1 MRRSSRKPGA
11 RSGRAPQGRSFAVF
25 GGCAQPPCRVTAA
38 RRNFTVPFSPP
49 SPARRQFVMSSRF
62 SLLAIL
68 LLALGSPAFA
78 AKPAPLRVLFVGNSL
93 TYTNDL
99 PAMVARIAALD
110 HRRLETRTVAQP
122 NYSLADH
129 LQSPAFRTLLQE
141 RWDFVVLQQGPSSLP
156 DSRAQLVHD
165 TKTIAALVHERSRAK
180 IALLMVWPP
189 RARAHS
195 WDRVIGSYADAA
207 SAVDGLLIPAGLYL
221 RQALRNDPT
230 LPLLGADGFHPATAG
245 TYLAALAT
253 YHAITSR
260 LPAECDDP
268 SVARKIAGDSLPL
281 SHSALKVLVSTI
293 RD

>member
-1 MRRSSRKPGA
+1 MYSRL
-11 RSGRAPQGRSFAVF
+11 
-25 GGCAQPPCRVTAA
+25 
-38 RRNFTVPFSPP
+38 
-49 SPARRQFVMSSRF
+49 
-62 SLLAIL
+62 SLLAIF

-99 PAMVARIAALD
+99 PAMVTRIAALD

-129 LQSPAFRTLLQE
+129 LQSRAFRAVLQE

-156 DSRAQLVHD
+156 ESRAQLIHD
-165 TKTIAALVHERSRAK
+165 ARTIADLLHQRSRAT

-195 WDRVIGSYADAA
+195 WDRVIGSYTEAA

-230 LPLLGADGFHPATAG
+230 LPLLAEDGFHPTTAG

-253 YHAITSR
+253 YHAIAGR
-260 LPAECDDP
+260 LPAGCDDP
-268 SVARKIAGDSLPL
+268 SVARKIAGASVPL
-281 SHSALKVLVSTI
+281 SHSAMKALVSTI
-293 RD
+293 AGD